1 MPAPSTR
8 VVAAAAPGYTATM
21 TLSEKLAAARE
32 AVAVGPVEAPGVL
45 RVTGKDRQDFL
56 HRMCTQK
63 VNGVAPGEAVHAA
76 FLTAKGRVLAE
87 GMVLV
92 RAEDVLLVVHPRTAE
107 PLRVHLVKYVIMD
120 EVEVEDASAG
130 WRLVAVLGP
139 GAADRAGRRGP
150 SALAFADPRRGAP
163 AQDLLAPPEEAEAL
177 RARLAAAGATPLEEG
192 DLEVLRILGGAAR
205 FGVDVDEE
213 RLPMEAGLIAT
224 AVSFDKGCYLGQ
236 EVVLR
241 GTFRGQIQ
249 RGLVQLALP
258 PEAVPGAPLSAGGKE
273 VGVVTSAA
281 ETPEGRVGLGYL
293 RRMHWNVGE
302 RLATT
307 GGEAVVRRVLV
318 QEREKTAQV

>member
-1 MPAPSTR
+1 
-8 VVAAAAPGYTATM
+8 M

-32 AVAVGPVEAPGVL
+32 AAAVGPVESPGVL

-76 FLTAKGRVLAE
+76 FLTVKGHVLAE
-87 GMVLV
+87 GMLLV
-92 RAEDVLLVVHPRTAE
+92 RAEDVLLVVHPRSAE
-107 PLRVHLVKYVIMD
+107 PLRAHLAKHVIMD
-120 EVEVEDASAG
+120 EVEIEDASAG
-130 WRLVAVLGP
+130 WRLVPVLGP
-139 GAADRAGRRGP
+139 GAADLAGRQAA
-150 SALAFADPRRGAP
+150 SAPAFADPRRGAP
-163 AQDLLAPPEEAEAL
+163 ALDLLAAPEEAEAL
-177 RARLAAAGATPLEEG
+177 RAKLVAAGATPLEGE
-192 DLEVLRILGGAAR
+192 DLEALRILGGAPR

-213 RLPMEAGLIAT
+213 RLPMEAGLLAT
-224 AVSFDKGCYLGQ
+224 AVRFDKGCYLGQ

-258 PEAVPGAPLSAGGKE
+258 PATGPGSPLSAGGKE

-281 ETPEGRVGLGYL
+281 ETPEGRLGLGYL
-293 RRMHWNVGE
+293 RRAHWKEGE
-302 RLATT
+302 RLATA

-318 QEREKTAQV
+318 EEREKQ

>member
-139 GAADRAGRRGP
+139 GAADLAGRRGP

-241 GTFRGQIQ
+241 GTFRSSRAPRRRR
-249 RGLVQLALP
+249 RG
-258 PEAVPGAPLSAGGKE
+258 GWGSAICGGCT
-273 VGVVTSAA
+273 GTSASGSRR
-281 ETPEGRVGLGYL
+281 PE
-293 RRMHWNVGE
+293 
-302 RLATT
+302 
-307 GGEAVVRRVLV
+307 VRRWCGGCSCRSGRRRLKCSDASRLGPPGIRWRSSGDRAARHVPP
-318 QEREKTAQV
+318 R